1 MPHKCSLHHQK
12 RHIPLHT
19 FFGLRLLDMLGA
31 FSKIYD
37 FVESHCLDDYVVG
50 SLNLEGNSF

>member
-1 MPHKCSLHHQK
+1 M
-12 RHIPLHT
+12 PLHT

-37 FVESHCLDDYVVG
+37 FVESHCLDDCVVG
-50 SLNLEGNSF
+50 SLNLEGFFFEGPKQQNSKFSTK